1 MKKTILTTTIAF
13 LLGMGIQQN
22 AHADLK
28 DGLVAHWSF
37 DDCRATD
44 NSGNGH
50 NGTLNGNPQC
60 VDGVKGKAF
69 SFDGST
75 NWIEGSI
82 NSDAFAGNWTISAW
96 FYHTGYGTPWES
108 IFSNNTND
116 TTNAPL
122 MTFQGW
128 DVNGVGIID
137 SNYL

>member
-44 NSGNGH
+44 NSCNGH
-50 NGTLNGNPQC
+50 DGTLNGNPQC

-69 SFDGST
+69 SFDGSNGIQIDNVT
-75 NWIEGSI
+75 NIPIAS
-82 NSDAFAGNWTISAW
+82 SSRTISAW
-96 FYHTGYGTPWES
+96 VKQETGNDSNNDQFFIGYG
-108 IFSNNTND
+108 D
-116 TTNAPL
+116 TKSKQTRCS
-122 MTFQGW
+122 TF
-128 DVNGVGIID
+128 
-137 SNYL
+137 